1 MTRKTDSFVVWL
13 YFKLCTKWE
22 SRKNNTRNLSLRRT
36 NPVSE
41 SAKKHAIRRHTK
53 SALHLEAKQI
63 EDLRKM
69 GVETYM
75 NRVVDENQMEE
86 VLKTC
91 AQKIE
96 NL

>member
-1 MTRKTDSFVVWL
+1 M
-13 YFKLCTKWE
+13 
-22 SRKNNTRNLSLRRT
+22 SLTRT

-41 SAKKHAIRRHTK
+41 SATKHVTRRHTK

-63 EDLRKM
+63 EDLNKM

-75 NRVVDENQMEE
+75 NRVVDENQMGE

-91 AQKIE
+91 AQRSRVFKKL
-96 NL
+96 N